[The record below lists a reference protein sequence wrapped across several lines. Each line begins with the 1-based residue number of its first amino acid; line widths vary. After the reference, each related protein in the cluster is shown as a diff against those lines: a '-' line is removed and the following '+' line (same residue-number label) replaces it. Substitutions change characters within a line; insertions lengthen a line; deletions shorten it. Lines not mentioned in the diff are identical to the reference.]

1 MPIQKIL
8 RWEVFLL
15 RVARNKQNFPD
26 NRIEKRG
33 LTNTEFMQ
41 ILKMIG
47 QVAPVRA
54 VYGRGLTHQ
63 CRHCAETET
72 LGHVLGFCDRGY
84 LLRNQRHNNV
94 RSMIADEFRRL
105 KWNVYEEVNCLN
117 PLRSTQRIDIIIF
130 KKKNDKAYIID
141 PTIRIETSRE
151 QPEEVNQEK
160 KAHYDSVI
168 PFFKDKYGLKDIEV
182 IGVFIGARGT
192 ISVDFENFRTKF
204 DISKDLRNKVALS
217 VIKSSV
223 QILQHHTYN
232 L

>member
-1 MPIQKIL
+1 MIQPF
-8 RWEVFLL
+8 V
-15 RVARNKQNFPD
+15 
-26 NRIEKRG
+26 
-33 LTNTEFMQ
+33 
-41 ILKMIG
+41 
-47 QVAPVRA
+47 
-54 VYGRGLTHQ
+54 
-63 CRHCAETET
+63 
-72 LGHVLGFCDRGY
+72 
-84 LLRNQRHNNV
+84 
-94 RSMIADEFRRL
+94 S
-105 KWNVYEEVNCLN
+105 
-117 PLRSTQRIDIIIF
+117 S
-130 KKKNDKAYIID
+130 
-141 PTIRIETSRE
+141 TSRE